1 MISTTPMTHEELIA
15 AALKFRATHFDSDDL
30 DVLNLKVGEAGDLI
44 RRLAAALQ
52 AAPPPGEGWR
62 REHRFG
68 APPEPMSR
76 PDEDWCDEYAAWF
89 HAHPVFTHDHQI

>member
-1 MISTTPMTHEELIA
+1 MEEA
-15 AALKFRATHFDSDDL
+15 A
-30 DVLNLKVGEAGDLI
+30 DLI

-89 HAHPVFTHDHQI
+89 HAYPVFTHDHQI

>member
-1 MISTTPMTHEELIA
+1 MTDPSTREELLKEAKEASDLLFDVDQKIYQNSIPTTPGPTTAWKHA
-15 AALKFRATHFDSDDL
+15 DL
-30 DVLNLKVGEAGDLI
+30 F
-44 RRLAAALQ
+44 RRLAAALE

-76 PDEDWCDEYAAWF
+76 PDEDWCDEYDA
-89 HAHPVFTHDHQI
+89 VFNHDHQI